1 MTNSINFRRGLALA
15 VTGLLALTAC
25 GGSSESTD
33 TTVAASADT
42 VAAGESAADIA
53 AARVAKYLQTNSTL
67 NIGDAPSSVPESKT
81 VFYLECGVG
90 VCAEIRV
97 GVEAAVKALGWNF
110 KTVAHQK
117 HLFIFATNKIT
128 HPNEI

>member
-1 MTNSINFRRGLALA
+1 MTSSSPFRLRRGIALVA
-15 VTGLLALTAC
+15 TCLLALTAC

-33 TTVAASADT
+33 TTVAATTDT

-67 NIGDAPSSVPESKT
+67 NIGDAPSAAPTGKT

-90 VCAEIRV
+90 VCAEIKV
-97 GVEAAVKALGWNF
+97 GVEAAVKALG
-110 KTVAHQK
+110 
-117 HLFIFATNKIT
+117 
-128 HPNEI
+128 